1 MAGSKLRA
9 FGALII
15 LLFWCYAYY
24 GFVFED
30 IAGFIPGPIMM
41 TANLLGFLFIFVGE
55 LSQLES
61 RNSYR

>member
-15 LLFWCYAYY
+15 LLFWCYAFY

-30 IAGFIPGPIMM
+30 IAAIFILGPMM
-41 TANLLGFLFIFVGE
+41 MIAHLLGFLFIFVGE
-55 LSQLES
+55 IGQLEQ
-61 RNSYR
+61 